1 MESTSTPRISATLMD
16 SYVGQ
21 NVIIVGKVV
30 QLRGDT
36 AFLEADGQIQANL
49 NRDCHLMVGNGAQII
64 GKVNPDLSIKVLN
77 AIDLGNNVDF
87 QLCQNVVDV
96 THQFK
101 DIFHEQQQHKYSSQQ
116 PKSQPRPQPQPQP
129 QPQFIAQPA
138 SQQKQKITSVAEPA
152 NDTAFAVSPVSTASI
167 ISTSSWSSRVITPP
181 TSQLVQLSIQE
192 RPRSP
197 QLTSQQSN
205 INSTQPTQSTQF
217 STQPTQYSTQN
228 TQETQDTQYTTY
240 TEYTEEATS
249 HQRRERKSS
258 PRPIKFQPPPE
269 QLFSPT
275 PPNKPSVSST
285 KSQRISTPPRIPAS
299 PPSAVKP
306 PPSLIASPSPPPI
319 ANPSPPPIVSP
330 SPPRI
335 TSPSPSYLPTL
346 PFALPFSIP
355 WPTAPRPRGRLYRTK
370 SGNLVSSAELKRR
383 RETEQH
389 ADELL
394 DMILE
399 GFSDESS
406 RVITFTLDD
415 EGRWRIVRR
424 EVVEVELYED
434 R

>member
-1 MESTSTPRISATLMD
+1 MS
-16 SYVGQ
+16 
-21 NVIIVGKVV
+21 
-30 QLRGDT
+30 
-36 AFLEADGQIQANL
+36 
-49 NRDCHLMVGNGAQII
+49 
-64 GKVNPDLSIKVLN
+64 
-77 AIDLGNNVDF
+77 LGWPAGS
-87 QLCQNVVDV
+87 QQ
-96 THQFK
+96 HQ
-101 DIFHEQQQHKYSSQQ
+101 QQQHRYSSQQ
-116 PKSQPRPQPQPQP
+116 PKSQPQPQPQP

-138 SQQKQKITSVAEPA
+138 SQQKQKITTVAEPA

-181 TSQLVQLSIQE
+181 TNQLAQLSIQE

-197 QLTSQQSN
+197 QLTSQQPN
-205 INSTQPTQSTQF
+205 ID

-228 TQETQDTQYTTY
+228 IQETQDTQYTTY

-249 HQRRERKSS
+249 HQRQGRQKSS
-258 PRPIKFQPPPE
+258 PRPTKFQPPPE
-269 QLFSPT
+269 HLVSPT
-275 PPNKPSVSST
+275 PLKKPSIT
-285 KSQRISTPPRIPAS
+285 KSQRPSTPPHIPAS

-306 PPSLIASPSPPPI
+306 PPPL
-319 ANPSPPPIVSP
+319 
-330 SPPRI
+330 I

-346 PFALPFSIP
+346 PFTLPFSIP
-355 WPTAPRPRGRLYRTK
+355 WSTAPRPRGRLYRTK

-383 RETEQH
+383 RDTEQH

-394 DMILE
+394 NMILE